1 MAAPQ
6 EALSHHT
13 PGDESMPD
21 IGESTGDD
29 VEQETS
35 DDRVLILMDLDH
47 ILVSSGDECRPQEE
61 APTPESAATQP
72 RVRPGAGELI
82 ASLLKEPR
90 CLVGLTADSSLST
103 EEALKLLEKEMPHR
117 CEVRSTPSGGSPKVR
132 TELAWFVQASGA
144 QSTAMYIFDRVDASS
159 VIGVEGVWGA
169 LRDSG
174 CGSFGRWNTLRL
186 DEDVYQ
192 HHEALRR
199 YLHGLLK
206 AQFLNVRDY
215 LQVAPFEQG

>member
-1 MAAPQ
+1 MAAPE

-13 PGDESMPD
+13 PGHESMPD

-29 VEQETS
+29 VEMEIW

-47 ILVSSGDECRPQEE
+47 IFED

-82 ASLLKEPR
+82 ASLLQEPR
-90 CLVGLTADSSLST
+90 CLLGLTANASLSK
-103 EEALKLLEKEMPHR
+103 EEALKLLEQEMPHR
-117 CEVRSTPSGGSPKVR
+117 WEVRSTPSGGSPKVR
-132 TELAWFVQASGA
+132 TERAWFVQSSGA

-159 VIGVEGVWGA
+159 VIGELEGVWGA

-192 HHEALRR
+192 YHEALRR
-199 YLHGLLK
+199 YLHDLLK
-206 AQFLNVRDY
+206 AQFLNVNDY
-215 LQVAPFEQG
+215 LQVAPFEKG